1 MATFRKR
8 GDKWQ
13 ARIQRRNQ
21 AAITKSFLTKQD
33 AERWARGVER
43 DLDLGVYAP
52 PALPVDKEADKP
64 DLGTLGDLL
73 KRYREEVTP
82 TKRSARHETQWLTHL
97 ERDSLAATPLATLT
111 AKAVADYRDRR
122 LKEVTPSTLLR
133 TLQVLSAILNHA
145 RREWALPVTNV
156 VSDVRKPAPNKARDR
171 ILTPEEEQQLLHA
184 LTSGGRDNQGRFIP
198 GTRNPWIAPAVT
210 LALATAMRRGELLAL
225 RWENVNLVKRT
236 ALLPMTKNGDSRHI
250 PLSPKALEVLSGL
263 PHSEDGRVFPV
274 AANALQKAF
283 TRAREVAGLQD
294 VHFHDLRHCAV
305 TNLARKLP
313 NLIELAAVSGHRDL
327 AMLKRYYHTSP
338 EDLAAKLAA

>member
-8 GDKWQ
+8 GARWQ

-21 AAITKSFLTKQD
+21 PDVTKSFQTKQD
-33 AERWARGVER
+33 ALTWSRGVER
-43 DLDLGVYAP
+43 DLDLGIYAP
-52 PALPVDKEADKP
+52 PKAVAKEEAKP

-73 KRYREEVTP
+73 KRYRLEVTP

-97 ERDSLAATPLATLT
+97 ERDPLAAVPLAALT
-111 AKAVADYRDRR
+111 AKAVGDYRDRR
-122 LKEVTPSTLLR
+122 LALVTPSTLLR

-145 RREWALPVTNV
+145 RREWGLPVTNV
-156 VSDVRKPAPNKARDR
+156 VSDVRKPSPNRARDR
-171 ILTPEEEQQLLHA
+171 ILTTEEEARLMHA
-184 LTSGGRDNQGRFIP
+184 LTSGGRDGSGRFIP
-198 GTRNPWIAPAVT
+198 GTRNPWIAPAVA

-225 RWENVNLVKRT
+225 RWENVNLEKRT
-236 ALLPMTKNGDSRHI
+236 AFLPVTKNGDSRTV
-250 PLSPKALEVLSGL
+250 PLSPKALEVLAAL
-263 PHSEDGRVFPV
+263 PHCEDGRVFPV

-305 TNLARKLP
+305 TNLAKKLP

-327 AMLKRYYHTSP
+327 SVLRVYYQTRP
-338 EDLAAKLAA
+338 EELAAKLAA

>member
-13 ARIQRRNQ
+13 ARIQRRGQ
-21 AAITKSFLTKQD
+21 PDISKSFLTKQD

-43 DLDLGVYAP
+43 DLDLGIYAP
-52 PALPVDKEADKP
+52 PLVKTKEEAKP
-64 DLGTLGDLL
+64 DLGTLGALIKL
-73 KRYREEVTP
+73 YREVVTP
-82 TKRSARHETQWLTHL
+82 TKRSARHETQWLSHL
-97 ERDSLAATPLATLT
+97 ERDALAAVPLAALT

-145 RREWALPVTNV
+145 RREWALPVVNV
-156 VSDVRKPAPNKARDR
+156 VSDVRKPSPNKARDR
-171 ILTPEEEQQLLHA
+171 ILTAEEEAKLMHA
-184 LTSGGRDNQGRFIP
+184 LTSGGRDDQGRFIP
-198 GTRNPWIAPAVT
+198 GTRNPWIAPAVA

-225 RWENVNLVKRT
+225 RWGNVNLERRT
-236 ALLPMTKNGDSRHI
+236 AFLPVTKNGDARFI
-250 PLSPKALEVLSGL
+250 PLSPKALEVLAAL
-263 PHSEDGRVFPV
+263 PRSTDGRVFPV

-305 TNLARKLP
+305 TSLARKLP